1 MSKALF
7 VVVLI
12 YAFSK
17 PCCCFTGRAASLVP
31 DWGAWFGVTEN
42 WNPNVTSYVEN
53 FGLEPAVYS
62 YYIKIPFLPADRINI
77 CNWIEQLAPA
87 RPIVLLTV
95 EPYLGLETVT
105 DVVITDLAMSLG
117 MWEAKGVT
125 FIVRFAQEM
134 NGCW

>member
-1 MSKALF
+1 M
-7 VVVLI
+7 
-12 YAFSK
+12 
-17 PCCCFTGRAASLVP
+17 
-31 DWGAWFGVTEN
+31 
-42 WNPNVTSYVEN
+42 
-53 FGLEPAVYS
+53 YS